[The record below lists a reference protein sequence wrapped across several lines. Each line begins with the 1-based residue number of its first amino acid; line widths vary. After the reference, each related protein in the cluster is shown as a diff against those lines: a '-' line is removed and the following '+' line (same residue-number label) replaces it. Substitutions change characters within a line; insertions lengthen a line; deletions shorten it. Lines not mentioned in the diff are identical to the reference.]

1 MDSGLVAGAAGPSR
15 TGRGRGPGR
24 GEPAEQAAT
33 CGTDHSLPWSS
44 MAEDWLDCPVLGPG
58 WKRRESFRK
67 SGASCGR
74 SDTYYQSPTGER
86 IRSKIELTRFL
97 GPDCDLSRFDF
108 RHGVLQYNMPAKASQ
123 KKKRQPWH
131 RKAVPSVKQKQSQQL
146 RFSPPPPQDPQPRWC
161 ENCGASLLGD
171 NTGRQRLR
179 SLCQNCRARR
189 NAFNREQRMFKRVG
203 CGDCAA
209 CRVTEDCGVCS
220 ACIRQLPQ
228 LPRSQCA
235 QRICLKITNKSFR
248 CGLCSACQT
257 KEDCGICRI
266 CKRRE
271 RPGLKRRWKCVQ
283 RRCLKKRI
291 IKKPL
296 GLATRKLPGTWR
308 RGPVPPP
315 TAQATGPSRTSKK
328 CTELWGRCVPLTSD
342 FALAPCLLCPPSWA
356 QSSPAQDRS
365 QEATPSKARGW
376 QRRVTAT
383 ATARDMGRKAKEP
396 KWGQDCPAPSKL
408 HYSSCRQSR
417 RCGACAA
424 CQRCVDC
431 GQCDFCQDKPK
442 FGGCNQKRQKC
453 RWRQCLFFAMKRL
466 LPTARWDSPAVEGAA
481 LPRCRSRRRKG
492 ALVKQVKSEGL
503 QGQRLAPEA
512 LSNGLEE
519 YECPGL
525 GVFSSPTVKQE
536 AESYETEAPGAAFPP
551 SAGFSPA
558 LQSKGADRAQLQH
571 LVKQEENV
579 VKEEEEEEEITKE
592 DIPVIM
598 EIYSLSGITPIAA
611 GPCGV
616 LDSVLQEFLE
626 ELNELPL
633 PAHWAVLPPMGPDLC
648 IVQHSPLSTMSAAV
662 IHIQPGLFFYVVVRG
677 IPVPSSHELYLAHPL
692 RLTTVDEVVELI
704 CNLEAYHVCPGWSGS
719 WQGLRSPDCDVLVY
733 EDRCQAC
740 SLEHC
745 TAGVSS
751 S

>member
-315 TAQATGPSRTSKK
+315 TAQATGPSRTSK
-328 CTELWGRCVPLTSD
+328 
-342 FALAPCLLCPPSWA
+342 
-356 QSSPAQDRS
+356 
-365 QEATPSKARGW
+365 
-376 QRRVTAT
+376 
-383 ATARDMGRKAKEP
+383 RDMGRKAKEP

-408 HYSSCRQSR
+408 
-417 RCGACAA
+417 
-424 CQRCVDC
+424 
-431 GQCDFCQDKPK
+431 
-442 FGGCNQKRQKC
+442 
-453 RWRQCLFFAMKRL
+453 
-466 LPTARWDSPAVEGAA
+466 
-481 LPRCRSRRRKG
+481 
-492 ALVKQVKSEGL
+492 
-503 QGQRLAPEA
+503 
-512 LSNGLEE
+512 E

>member
-315 TAQATGPSRTSKK
+315 TAQATGPSRTSK
-328 CTELWGRCVPLTSD
+328 
-342 FALAPCLLCPPSWA
+342 
-356 QSSPAQDRS
+356 
-365 QEATPSKARGW
+365 EATPSKARGW

-453 RWRQCLFFAMKRL
+453 RWRQCLFFAM
-466 LPTARWDSPAVEGAA
+466 
-481 LPRCRSRRRKG
+481 
-492 ALVKQVKSEGL
+492 
-503 QGQRLAPEA
+503 
-512 LSNGLEE
+512 E

>member
-365 QEATPSKARGW
+365 QVRCVTEATPSKARGW

-408 HYSSCRQSR
+408 
-417 RCGACAA
+417 
-424 CQRCVDC
+424 
-431 GQCDFCQDKPK
+431 
-442 FGGCNQKRQKC
+442 
-453 RWRQCLFFAMKRL
+453 
-466 LPTARWDSPAVEGAA
+466 
-481 LPRCRSRRRKG
+481 
-492 ALVKQVKSEGL
+492 
-503 QGQRLAPEA
+503 
-512 LSNGLEE
+512 E